1 MKLLQIRLSDN
12 YQLKFI
18 SDNIEIIIIVVVI
31 LFVATGLLSI
41 IKSAKQAEKMESIV
55 ANWKKE
61 NKDIFKG
68 RINLIG
74 GGNFLN
80 VKEFTINGF
89 FYEMEDRLIST
100 DGKAYYKNA
109 IESTDLLS
117 VNDIARNIS
126 SEGVHKVIDQ
136 RKEWETEDEA

>member
-12 YQLKFI
+12 NQLKFI
-18 SDNIEIIIIVVVI
+18 SDNIEIIIIVGAI
-31 LFVATGLLSI
+31 LFVAACLLSI
-41 IKSAKQAEKMESIV
+41 IRSTKQDEEMESILV
-55 ANWKKE
+55 NWEKD

-68 RINLIG
+68 SINLIG

-89 FYEMEDRLIST
+89 FYELEDRFIST

-109 IESTDLLS
+109 IESTDLIS
-117 VNDIARNIS
+117 VDNITKNMS
-126 SEGVHKVIDQ
+126 SEDLHRVIDQ

>member
-12 YQLKFI
+12 QQLNFI
-18 SDNIEIIIIVVVI
+18 SDNIEIIIIVVAI
-31 LFVATGLLSI
+31 LFVAACLLII

-55 ANWKKE
+55 ANWEKE

-89 FYEMEDRLIST
+89 FYEMEDRFIST

-117 VNDIARNIS
+117 VKDITRNIS
-126 SEGVHKVIDQ
+126 SEDLRRVIDQ